1 MPAQTQQSIGFQPL
15 TNPNPIPDLVPM
27 NIGTLQDLGFNTS
40 VGQGRRNFNN
50 FLQSTGNTL
59 NTIGQKTGKGL
70 MYAINPLSAIPK
82 IQNVLGLNKLANNT
96 ASTATTTANNLQSGI
111 LGTGLSGTNLANIGL
126 GLLDNNIKAFQRDY
140 SGKKGNITQGI
151 DAGFDTATNLISM
164 ANPLA
169 GLVLKSGSMVGK
181 VMQNYLG
188 TGTDGMTTGDAILNS
203 SLFSLSPVSWI
214 NGWTGKKAHTIKAD
228 QDVINSSSYAD
239 TASDINNAL
248 QYSGK
253 KYGGFSSGA
262 RKRAN
267 KKIDVA
273 KEDQFQTK
281 GILNQA
287 ESDFARQASSQ
298 DMYANRYQL
307 LNSGYNQNNIRFGKE
322 GLKFIDSIR
331 ELKKKREKQKQ
342 IDKDIEEKKDQN
354 ILPTG
359 ALHARLH
366 NINVEGVK
374 KKKGIPVLKSD
385 GGKVEQI
392 AEIEKEEIIFRKCVT
407 EKLEQL
413 MEDGSDESAIEAG
426 KLLVDEI
433 LNNTKDESGF
443 IEKVE

>member
-1 MPAQTQQSIGFQPL
+1 MPIQTQQSIGISPL
-15 TNPNPIPDLVPM
+15 TNTAPAIPGLVSM
-27 NIGTLQDLGFNTS
+27 NTSSLQDLGFNTS

-50 FLQSTGNTL
+50 FLQSAGNVA
-59 NTIGQKTGKGL
+59 QKAGKGL
-70 MYAINPLSAIPK
+70 MYAINPLTAIPK
-82 IQNVLGLNKLANNT
+82 VQDALGLNSTANNIAST
-96 ASTATTTANNLQSGI
+96 ASTTASGATKSGI
-111 LGTGLSGTNLANIGL
+111 LGTGLNATNLANIGL
-126 GLLDNNIKAFQRDY
+126 GLLDNNVKAFQRDY
-140 SGKKGNITQGI
+140 SGKKSGITQGI
-151 DAGFDTATNLISM
+151 DAGYDAVTNMIGM
-164 ANPLA
+164 ANPIA
-169 GLVLKSGSMVGK
+169 GLILKGGSMVGK
-181 VMQNYLG
+181 AMQNYLG

-203 SLFSLSPVSWI
+203 SLFSLSPISWI
-214 NGWTGKKAHTIKAD
+214 NGWTGTKAHTITAD
-228 QDVINSSSYAD
+228 QDVVNSSSYAD
-239 TASDINNAL
+239 TASDVNNAL

-253 KYGGFSSGA
+253 KYGGFSNRA
-262 RKRAN
+262 RKKAN
-267 KKIDVA
+267 KKIDAA
-273 KEDQFQTK
+273 KADQFQTK

-307 LNSGYNQNNIRFGKE
+307 LNSGYNMNNIQFGKS

-331 ELKKKREKQKQ
+331 ELKNKREKQKQ

-366 NINVEGVK
+366 NINVEGVET
-374 KKKGIPVLKSD
+374 KKGIPVLKSE

-407 EKLEQL
+407 EKLEHL
-413 MEDGSDESAIEAG
+413 MEKNTDSAAIEAG

-443 IEKVE
+443 IKKVE

>member
-1 MPAQTQQSIGFQPL
+1 MPVQTQQSIGFQPL
-15 TNPNPIPDLVPM
+15 TNPNPDLVPM
-27 NIGTLQDLGFNTS
+27 NTGTLQAINPRSGNSLFSTLGTL
-40 VGQGRRNFNN
+40 GR
-50 FLQSTGNTL
+50 
-59 NTIGQKTGKGL
+59 IGEKAGKGL

-96 ASTATTTANNLQSGI
+96 ASTVTTTANNLQSGI

-126 GLLDNNIKAFQRDY
+126 GLLDNNVKAFQRDY
-140 SGKKGNITQGI
+140 SGKKGNITQGL
-151 DAGFDTATNLISM
+151 DAGFDIATNLISM

-203 SLFSLSPVSWI
+203 SFYSLSPVSWI

-239 TASDINNAL
+239 TASDINNTL

-267 KKIDVA
+267 KKIDAA

-366 NINVEGVK
+366 NINVEGVET
-374 KKKGIPVLKSD
+374 KKGIPVLKSD